1 MKKLLTTFALS
12 QLALSPIIADTV
24 ITKNGSSING
34 TIVELDG
41 GALTIDTPF
50 GGKITIDQKNIERL
64 ETDNPIF
71 VSTKDGSTFQGTVS
85 SENDAI
91 VVSSSNGDTN
101 TTDLDS
107 LTESWQ
113 PGKTSPTERRQLA
126 AMKDLGRGWAHEA
139 SFDLIGKTGNS
150 DSQALAA
157 SYRATLDGQSDKLE
171 FFASLNFQDTDESEN
186 PTTDDARGGIQYT
199 NKFSEK
205 WNWYARSEFGRDAV
219 KEIDLFTNAALGFG
233 RVLAN
238 TDTRKLDVQAGL
250 GYRYEAYEDKDD
262 LSTASLDFGISHK
275 ETFKWG
281 DLVNRFTITPSIEEL
296 SNFRAV
302 HDTSVQ
308 LPLKADGW
316 SLRFGFNTDYD
327 SEADDDL
334 EKLDLTYYTRLVLNW
349 K

>member
-1 MKKLLTTFALS
+1 MKKLLITLALS
-12 QLALSPIIADTV
+12 QLTLAPIIADTV

-34 TIVELDG
+34 TIIELDG
-41 GALTIDTPF
+41 GSLVIDTPF

-85 SENDAI
+85 STNN
-91 VVSSSNGDTN
+91 VLTVSSANGDTN
-101 TTDLDS
+101 TTDLAS

-113 PGKTSPTERRQLA
+113 PGKTSPSERRQLA
-126 AMKDLGRGWAHEA
+126 AMKDLSRSWAHEA
-139 SFDLIGKTGNS
+139 SFDLVGKTGNS
-150 DSQALAA
+150 DSQALAG

-171 FFASLNFQDTDESEN
+171 FFASVNFQDTDGATSA
-186 PTTDDARGGIQYT
+186 DDASGGIQYT

-219 KEIDLFTNAALGFG
+219 KEIDLYTNAAIGFG
-233 RVLAN
+233 RVLAD
-238 TDTRKLDVQAGL
+238 TDTRKLDVRAGL
-250 GYRYEAYEDKDD
+250 GYRYEAYEEDED
-262 LSTASLDFGISHK
+262 LSTASLDLGISHK

-281 DLVNRFTITPSIEEL
+281 DLVNRITITPSIEDF

-302 HDTSVQ
+302 HDTNIQ
-308 LPLKADGW
+308 LPLKAEGW
-316 SLRFGFNTDYD
+316 SLRLGFSTDYD
-327 SEADDDL
+327 SEADEDL